1 MQMLMPMPSYR
12 CRDFQ
17 MAFLK
22 KQFLLFVLFLT
33 QGKGKHETLF
43 TNVNRSTNKYSVPYY
58 DIYQL
63 PTIENYF
70 ILYFGFHSRPFTNHR
85 TSGKGGGH
93 CFNSLVPLLPLSCLP
108 ALRAHVP
115 TCFRAVLFYGFY
127 VSTKKSAKK
136 FSIKNFP
143 IFCAV
148 FNFEDFS
155 IIEKFTF
162 FIIKPFLFIS
172 LSCLLH
178 CRKYSDTL
186 FVRDTRV
193 SALWS
198 SYF

>member
-1 MQMLMPMPSYR
+1 MQILMPMPSCR

-70 ILYFGFHSRPFTNHR
+70 ILYLGFLSRQFANHR
-85 TSGKGGGH
+85 TSAEGGGH
-93 CFNSLVPLLPLSCLP
+93 WTPYYYFYHFRAFLPYVLVC
-108 ALRAHVP
+108 LRA
-115 TCFRAVLFYGFY
+115 FLFYGFY

-136 FSIKNFP
+136 FSIKNFS

-148 FNFEDFS
+148 FSFEDFS

-172 LSCLLH
+172 LSCLLD
-178 CRKYSDTL
+178 CRKFRTL
-186 FVRDTRV
+186 CLLGTQG
-193 SALWS
+193 
-198 SYF
+198 

>member
-1 MQMLMPMPSYR
+1 MPMQMLMPMPSYR

-22 KQFLLFVLFLT
+22 KQFLLFMLFLT

-43 TNVNRSTNKYSVPYY
+43 TNVNRSTNKYLVPHY

-70 ILYFGFHSRPFTNHR
+70 VLYLGFLSRPFTNHR

-108 ALRAHVP
+108 ALRAHVA
-115 TCFRAVLFYGFY
+115 TCFRAFLFYGFY

-136 FSIKNFP
+136 FSIKNFS

-148 FNFEDFS
+148 FSF
-155 IIEKFTF
+155 IEKFTF
-162 FIIKPFLFIS
+162 FIIKPFLFTS
-172 LSCLLH
+172 LSCLLD

-186 FVRDTRV
+186 FLRATRV
-193 SALWS
+193 SALRS

>member
-43 TNVNRSTNKYSVPYY
+43 TNVNRSTNKYLVPHY
-58 DIYQL
+58 DICQL

-70 ILYFGFHSRPFTNHR
+70 VLYLGFLSWPFTNHR

-108 ALRAHVP
+108 ALRAHVA
-115 TCFRAVLFYGFY
+115 TCFRAFLFYGFY

-136 FSIKNFP
+136 FSIKNFS

-148 FNFEDFS
+148 FSF
-155 IIEKFTF
+155 IEKFTF
-162 FIIKPFLFIS
+162 FIIKPFLFTS
-172 LSCLLH
+172 LSCLLD

-186 FVRDTRV
+186 FLRATRV
-193 SALWS
+193 SALRS

>member
-1 MQMLMPMPSYR
+1 MPMQMLMPMPSYR

-70 ILYFGFHSRPFTNHR
+70 ILYLGFLSRPFTNHR

-108 ALRAHVP
+108 AP
-115 TCFRAVLFYGFY
+115 TCSCAY
-127 VSTKKSAKK
+127 V
-136 FSIKNFP
+136 
-143 IFCAV
+143 
-148 FNFEDFS
+148 
-155 IIEKFTF
+155 
-162 FIIKPFLFIS
+162 
-172 LSCLLH
+172 LSCRPVLRVLREH
-178 CRKYSDTL
+178 KKVRKKIFHQKFPHFLCSVQ
-186 FVRDTRV
+186 F
-193 SALWS
+193 
-198 SYF
+198 